1 MGQMNLLKASIR
13 GKIGE
18 LYGTQTKG
26 QAVLHAVPF
35 SHAPHSQTQTK
46 SVRAF
51 EKVNRIAGGL
61 AKHFF
66 KYLNLSDAKMLK
78 HNAVASWLKPL
89 IVDHEF
95 IMANITQLVVDRAD
109 TSIEAAT
116 VNLLTGAF
124 ALEVSFSNLP
134 TPSTDAQGAVLL
146 VDENGKVIF
155 GSGFS
160 GASFSYASVARLD
173 SALEYYALLFRSDW
187 TGTKWQPNSFKM
199 LKATAQS

>member
-13 GKIGE
+13 GKVGE

-26 QAVLHAVPF
+26 QAILHAVPF

-51 EKVNRIAGGL
+51 EKVNRIAGGM
-61 AKHFF
+61 AKNFW

-95 IMANITQLVVDRAD
+95 VLPNITTLVVDRAD

-116 VNLLTGAF
+116 VNTSTGAF
-124 ALEVSFSNLP
+124 ALEASFSALQ
-134 TPSTDAQGAVLL
+134 TPATNTQGAILL
-146 VDENGKVIF
+146 VDENGKVIY
-155 GSGFS
+155 GAGFS
-160 GASFSYASVARLD
+160 GASFAYASVARLD
-173 SALEYYALLFRSDW
+173 DTLEYYALLFRSDW
-187 TGTKWQPNSFKM
+187 TGTKWQPNSFK
-199 LKATAQS
+199 LLQATKQS

>member
-1 MGQMNLLKASIR
+1 MGSMNLLKASIR

-18 LYGTQTKG
+18 LYGTEQKG
-26 QAVLHAVPF
+26 KAILHAVPF

-61 AKHFF
+61 AKYFWS
-66 KYLNLSDAKMLK
+66 YLNLSDAKMLK

-95 IMANITQLVVDRAD
+95 VMSNITSIVADRST
-109 TSIEAAT
+109 TSIEAVT
-116 VNLLTGAF
+116 VNLETGAF
-124 ALEVSFSNLP
+124 ALEASFSNMP
-134 TPSTDAQGAVLL
+134 TPSANAQGAILL

-155 GSGFS
+155 GSSFS
-160 GASFSYASVARLD
+160 AASFAYAGVARLD
-173 SALEYYALLFRSDW
+173 AAFSYYALLFRSDFN
-187 TGTKWQPNSFKM
+187 GVKWVPNSFKM
-199 LKATAQS
+199 LQATVQN